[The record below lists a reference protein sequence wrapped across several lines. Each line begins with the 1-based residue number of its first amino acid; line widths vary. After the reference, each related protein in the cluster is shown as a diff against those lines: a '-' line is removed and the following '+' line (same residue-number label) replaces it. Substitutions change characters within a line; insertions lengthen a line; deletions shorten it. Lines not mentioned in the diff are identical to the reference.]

1 MLGIDVSPGFSVV
14 LLAAEDDG
22 DTFEIVPLGAG
33 REILYAD
40 ITIVE
45 EAVELGL
52 FHG

>member
-1 MLGIDVSPGFSVV
+1 LLGIDVPPGLPVV
-14 LLAAEDDG
+14 LLAAEEDG

-33 REILYAD
+33 QEILYAD

-45 EAVELGL
+45 EAVELGR